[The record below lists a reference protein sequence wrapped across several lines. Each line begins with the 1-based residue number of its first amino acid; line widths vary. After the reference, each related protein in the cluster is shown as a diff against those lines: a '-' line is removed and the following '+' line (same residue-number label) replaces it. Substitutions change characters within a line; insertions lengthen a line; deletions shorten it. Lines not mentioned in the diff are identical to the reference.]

1 MKQVPLEQLS
11 AQQFA
16 GALRSKFQV
25 MAEGSPPL
33 SLELISVT
41 EQSAPN
47 AGFEA
52 FSLLFNGPTDPPL
65 AQKIYRFTHEQL
77 GAFDLFIVPVS
88 ANSGGRQYEAVFNRR
103 LAGQN
108 I

>member
-1 MKQVPLEQLS
+1 MKEVPLEQLS

-16 GALRSKFQV
+16 GALHSKFQV
-25 MAEGSPPL
+25 IAEGSPPL
-33 SLELISVT
+33 SLELISVK

-52 FSLLFNGPTDPPL
+52 FSLLFNGPADRPL
-65 AQKIYRFTHEQL
+65 AQRIYRFTHEHL

-88 ANSGGRQYEAVFNRR
+88 AESGGRQYEAVFNRR
-103 LAGQN
+103 LAREN
-108 I
+108 N